1 MFVCI
6 CQGVT
11 DSQIRQAVNEGKTSL
26 AQIQQHLHV
35 AQHCGRCTQATKTI
49 IRQEI
54 EKLAQQADF
63 YEVA

>member
-11 DSQIRQAVNEGKTSL
+11 DSQIRQAVKEGKTSF
-26 AQIQQHLHV
+26 AQVRQHLHV
-35 AQHCGRCTQATKTI
+35 AQQCGRCSQATRMI
-49 IRQEI
+49 INQEI